1 MTGCDGGRDLD
12 MILGR
17 KELKERM
24 HSSPPL
30 VENMVDPERQ
40 IGPNGVDLTL
50 EKVEIFETPG
60 TIDFDH
66 SRRIISECSE
76 LPFDESGRLQLKPG
90 AYKITFNEII
100 NLPDDLTA
108 IARTRSTLLRCGASI
123 ETALWDA
130 GYRGRG
136 ISMLVVHNKNG
147 VAVEKNARLLQLIF
161 LPLSSPTDAPYKG
174 VYYGENV

>member
-1 MTGCDGGRDLD
+1 

-17 KELKERM
+17 KELRERM
-24 HSSPPL
+24 QSSPPL

-40 IGPNGVDLTL
+40 IGPNGIDLTL
-50 EKVEIFETPG
+50 RKVESFKTLG
-60 TIDFDH
+60 TIDFDD
-66 SRRIISECSE
+66 SRRTVSECTE
-76 LPFDESGRLQLKPG
+76 LPFDESGRLQLKPS

-100 NLPDDLTA
+100 NLPGDLTA

-130 GYRGRG
+130 GYRGRS

-147 VAVEKNARLLQLIF
+147 ITVEKNARLLQLIF
-161 LPLSSPTDAPYKG
+161 LPLSSPTDAPYRG
-174 VYYGENV
+174 VYFGENV